1 MNANSVTLLDGF
13 SVDYIPKEVKRF
25 IGNESTVTNTYRI
38 QENDS
43 IMCGN

>member
-13 SVDYIPKEVKRF
+13 SVDCIPKEVKRF